1 LISIYE
7 NQLKFQV
14 DIEQTLSESLQVEIN
29 NIDSIMSLLSSLSA
43 KISSYRDENNKL
55 KEEMNNN
62 DSNTKRFSEEIEVL
76 KSEFSTKITELEAK
90 LKADHS
96 LEIEYVRREHE
107 NFILA
112 MNIDFNTQNE
122 QIINVSLNS
131 SFYKIK
137 KLSL

>member
-1 LISIYE
+1 MISIYE